1 MNGNESISRPTGRAS
16 CNAAFGPRRM
26 LNELGPLSSHPAYAG
41 LKLLV
46 WSAVALAPLVAGLLV
61 LAMWL
66 RDGSIDPTR
75 FLINHGRT
83 IALYGLATAGFAMG
97 FGYTAFAAATAS
109 RSRMLAADNDVQ
121 RGPVLTVIAVLF
133 LLGIAT
139 WGIPLITPVLSQ
151 TRLLMAWLGLLP
163 LTLLLSL
170 ATFLPREDS
179 AGKLVKRPLRL
190 WALVFP
196 AAVIAFVIATRLKTV
211 SEWLEQVSWI
221 QTPLKVLVDAAGS
234 SGLEPAAIE
243 SMKSW
248 FLTGIIGVVACPLLS
263 LALTAMSLTRRAVA
277 GVLSDGDSDSR
288 EADGWR
294 AGLLSAPGVTQAEEI
309 TNDHETALHV
319 AIDDLSGDFF
329 AETPITAD
337 QAAALH
343 QILSLRA
350 RLDELPQTAQ
360 PTAAPSADVILE
372 GPDGSGRTATVI
384 AALLQGALVTGD
396 TAIVLVAAECKRD
409 AMLER
414 FRMAAHSLSMEGF
427 LGLGALTPEA
437 VSPWADPNAHASHG
451 VSPTGRRDS
460 SPNGFA
466 ISSTIPPRILV
477 GTLEEMETVI
487 LGLPYGF
494 DALERLLSHLDTV
507 VIDDLDGFG
516 IQDRLHLPY
525 VLAKLRAILTA
536 RGQSLRTM
544 LTVKP
549 VADAARQLITRQ
561 LLKAASADGHWM
573 RMRSVPRPPNAS
585 VSITAL
591 PPADGDAS
599 ALDLLAACGRA
610 CRLRGLNV
618 VVVAPFASQAGLSE
632 LLARCQSPGEKNN
645 SQFISAISDID
656 SLPTLGSR
664 DHALVGSVACELLRL
679 NHGDAFVVTWKT
691 GDCAAV
697 VFHMQR
703 DGGGTRGPEPRHPLM
718 VLPGKESESL
728 FAQHFASASRFIARL
743 QLIPRAAFSAM
754 GFPDAGTLATR
765 LSRYRQPPNDMV
777 ALVDRVIHLD
787 PPDHLA
793 ELASTDPVRWSA
805 CSVAEFGNS
814 GPPSP
819 RHVAI
824 RGLLPSSMGIVADA
838 SGTTVTLLEPPTVP
852 ATKELGAHPRT
863 VIWRS
868 PDGSELARD
877 DLAYLHSFYLK
888 SEQQFFYPTRIE
900 AGSSGPVIIDVRP
913 VSSRQGLKQPAM
925 PAFEITALPM
935 EPGTH
940 LRRLLQSAPL
950 AHRVAIF
957 GIVPT
962 TQQESAAGKNSAAAQ
977 TATLRL
983 IGLYDHSANLREWE
997 LRTSYEAAKFFV
1009 LFDPPTDIQSAESLN
1024 EYFLVDWGPEKPTT
1038 HEDFPELAAAI
1049 TEAMRW
1055 QAPGLERLVRCL
1067 GFRIRR
1073 QDSSPLVGLVFVEPR
1088 STESSGFAIMEP
1100 IVFDLE
1106 VMHEFFDRAAGILEQ
1121 AAGSETPAAV
1131 LYGAAGIA
1139 INPRAAGGRLT
1150 VAPDAIKTAAALLR
1164 SIAVDA
1170 GSFA

>member
-1 MNGNESISRPTGRAS
+1 MNGNEAIRPKTARTP
-16 CNAAFGPRRM
+16 CNASFGPRRM
-26 LNELGPLSSHPAYAG
+26 LKELGPLSSHPAYAG
-41 LKLLV
+41 LKLLI

-97 FGYTAFAAATAS
+97 FGFTAFAAATAS

-121 RGPVLTVIAVLF
+121 RGPVLTVIAMLF

-139 WGIPLITPVLSQ
+139 WGIPLITPVSTQ
-151 TRLLMAWLGLLP
+151 TRLLMAWIGLLP

-170 ATFLPREDS
+170 ATFLPHEDS
-179 AGKLVKRPLRL
+179 AGKLVKRPVRL

-211 SEWLEQVSWI
+211 SEWLEQVSLI
-221 QTPLKVLVDAAGS
+221 QVPLKVLVDAAGS

-263 LALTAMSLTRRAVA
+263 LALAAMSLSRRAVS
-277 GVLSDGDSDSR
+277 GVLSGGEADSR
-288 EADGWR
+288 GADGWR
-294 AGLLSAPGVTQAEEI
+294 AGLLTALGVTQAEDI
-309 TNDHETALHV
+309 TNEHETALHA
-319 AIDDLSGDFF
+319 AIDDPSGDFF
-329 AETPITAD
+329 AETPITVD

-343 QILSLRA
+343 LILSLRT
-350 RLDELPQTAQ
+350 RSDELPPTAQ
-360 PTAAPSADVILE
+360 PKVAPSADVILE
-372 GPDGSGRTATVI
+372 GPDGSGRTATVV

-396 TAIVLVAAECKRD
+396 TAIVLVAQESKRD

-414 FRMAAHSLSMEGF
+414 LRRAAHSLSMEGF
-427 LGLGALTPEA
+427 IGLGALTPEA
-437 VSPWADPNAHASHG
+437 VSQWADPNAHASNG
-451 VSPTGRRDS
+451 VSPTGRRDL
-460 SPNGFA
+460 SPNGIA

-477 GTLEEMETVI
+477 GTLEEMETAI
-487 LGLPYGF
+487 FGLPYGF
-494 DALERLLSHLDTV
+494 DAIERLLNRLDTV
-507 VIDDLDGFG
+507 VIDDLDGFE

-525 VLAKLRAILTA
+525 VLAKLRVILTA

-544 LTVKP
+544 LTLKP

-573 RMRSVPRPPNAS
+573 RMRSMPRPPNAS

-591 PPADGDAS
+591 PSADGDAS

-618 VVVAPFASQAGLSE
+618 VVVAPFASQTNLSE
-632 LLARCQSPGEKNN
+632 LLARCHDPGE
-645 SQFISAISDID
+645 SIDAPLVSAVSAVDA
-656 SLPTLGSR
+656 LPTLGFE
-664 DHALVGSVACELLRL
+664 DHALVGPVASELLRL
-679 NHGDAFVVTWKT
+679 NESDAFVVTWKS
-691 GDCAAV
+691 GDLAAV
-697 VFHMQR
+697 VFHMRR
-703 DGGGTRGPEPRHPLM
+703 DAGGPHCAKLRHPLM
-718 VLPGKESESL
+718 VLPGKGSESL

-743 QLIPRAAFSAM
+743 QLIPRTAFSAM
-754 GFPDAGTLATR
+754 GFPAAGTLSTR
-765 LSRYRQPPNDMV
+765 LSQYRQQPNDMV

-787 PPDHLA
+787 PPDDLA
-793 ELASTDPVRWSA
+793 ALASNDPVRWSA

-814 GPPSP
+814 DPPGP

-824 RGLLPSSMGIVADA
+824 RGLLPSSMGIMADP
-838 SGTTVTLLEPPTVP
+838 SGTTVTLLEPTTVP
-852 ATKELGAHPRT
+852 ATKEVATHPRT

-877 DLAYLHSFYLK
+877 DLAYLHSFCLR
-888 SEQQFFYPTRIE
+888 SEQQWFCPTRMQ
-900 AGSSGPVIIDVRP
+900 AGSPGPVIIDARP

-925 PAFEITALPM
+925 PAFEIAALPI
-935 EPGTH
+935 ERGTH

-957 GIVPT
+957 GIVPM

-983 IGLYDHSANLREWE
+983 IGLYDYSANLREWE

-1009 LFDPPTDIQSAESLN
+1009 LFDPPANKQSAESLN
-1024 EYFLVDWGPEKPTT
+1024 EYFLVDWGPNKPTT

-1131 LYGAAGIA
+1131 LYAAAGIA
-1139 INPRAAGGRLT
+1139 MNPRAAGGRLT
-1150 VAPDAIKTAAALLR
+1150 VDLDAIKTAAALLR
-1164 SIAVDA
+1164 SIAADA
-1170 GSFA
+1170 RDFV